1 MAYELGVA
9 YYIKNMATGKYL
21 NIYGNEQVSDGRTVN
36 THTFEAGANAQRW
49 IVRLCGEGG
58 KIFSALSPTNYALN
72 INQYE
77 NNRCTIWPA
86 SGNNNNADAVLDVL
100 TVDRTN
106 NIYKIKMLGS
116 HNKFLTDMNTPD
128 YSYAASNKVHWTD
141 TANGDYSLWKF
152 CTGQCPGDSSTPI
165 TPPDTEY
172 SDSSLVDVYIPA
184 YSGNY
189 TSGRVNNG
197 NTISEI
203 CIHHTAGVITL
214 ETLGNLWQ
222 TVGRN
227 GSSHYGVCD
236 DRIGKYVSERD
247 IAWTNG
253 DWNANCRSVTIEVC
267 NSAGAPNWPISNASL
282 AKVTQLV
289 ADIAERNNLGKLTKG
304 QNVTWHSMYAA
315 TECPGPYLLDK
326 IQQIV
331 DGANAING
339 YE

>member
-106 NIYKIKMLGS
+106 NIYRIKMLGS

-152 CTGQCPGDSSTPI
+152 CTGQCPGDSSTPS
-165 TPPDTEY
+165 TP
-172 SDSSLVDVYIPA
+172 
-184 YSGNY
+184 
-189 TSGRVNNG
+189 
-197 NTISEI
+197 
-203 CIHHTAGVITL
+203 TL
-214 ETLGNLWQ
+214 
-222 TVGRN
+222 TVGQTPSDLN
-227 GSSHYGVCD
+227 ITSSHYEGSNPFIIYPNGNNLRGQCTWYAWGRVSEKFNGLKYPVFSRTSNRDANDWLDITLNYTLVSTPAAGDVIVWNHGDNGHVAVVEYVYGDRMYFTECNGYGSSNDVWNTGVD
-236 DRIGKYVSERD
+236 GIIKDGSIEDVKSTYNNFRGFMRIGD
-247 IAWTNG
+247 
-253 DWNANCRSVTIEVC
+253 VT
-267 NSAGAPNWPISNASL
+267 SA
-282 AKVTQLV
+282 
-289 ADIAERNNLGKLTKG
+289 
-304 QNVTWHSMYAA
+304 
-315 TECPGPYLLDK
+315 
-326 IQQIV
+326 
-331 DGANAING
+331 
-339 YE
+339 